1 MTYRSAYDNIDSSS
15 INDDFSVTP
24 PSTGDRLQNILGRR
38 LTRSTTNNWLGG
50 VLSGIGET
58 YGINTTLLRV
68 LFIASMALPGPQVL
82 VYLVAWLIMP
92 AS

>member
-15 INDDFSVTP
+15 INDDFTVKP
-24 PSTGDRLQNILGRR
+24 QSTGDRLQSMLGRR
-38 LTRSTTNNWLGG
+38 LTRSTTGNWVGG

-68 LFIASMALPGPQVL
+68 LFIASLMLPGPQVL
-82 VYLVAWLIMP
+82 LYLVAWLIMP
-92 AS
+92 TN